1 LKVYFH
7 KLSLSKAQGD
17 VIAQSQISTNLL
29 HLDALEHR
37 RSEAKGRRL
46 DFEDEL
52 VADQDTAPNFITKPR
67 NCLNL
72 REGQRAHFE
81 AKLEPLTDPNLQVE
95 WLKDGKPVI
104 VGHRFRPIH
113 DFGYVA
119 LDILDVIPED
129 TGLYTARATNLVG
142 VAEVQAQLSCQ
153 GKVIWQISEVQS
165 TQNASYIPGAAQV
178 VTESRSEMSQ
188 FQYLEQKQQV
198 KQVFNQG
205 SKFRVF
211 GHLNPV
217 KS

>member
-1 LKVYFH
+1 M
-7 KLSLSKAQGD
+7 
-17 VIAQSQISTNLL
+17 IAQSQISANLL
-29 HLDALEHR
+29 HLDALEQR
-37 RSEAKGRRL
+37 RSGAKGRHL
-46 DFEDEL
+46 DLEDEL
-52 VADQDTAPNFITKPR
+52 VADQDTAPSFTTKPR

-153 GKVIWQISEVQS
+153 GKVALS
-165 TQNASYIPGAAQV
+165 
-178 VTESRSEMSQ
+178 
-188 FQYLEQKQQV
+188 L
-198 KQVFNQG
+198 
-205 SKFRVF
+205 
-211 GHLNPV
+211 HLFFL
-217 KS
+217 